1 MKFSCNKPRTTPDPV
16 IKKPLDKWEWHKTF
30 ALFPVRVSEFECRW
44 LEYVEQRLTK
54 GALAEGCE
62 WLRVTEWQYRSIR

>member
-1 MKFSCNKPRTTPDPV
+1 MKFSCNKPKPIPDPV
-16 IKKPLDKWEWHKTF
+16 RIKKLDKWEWHKTF

-44 LEYVEQRLTK
+44 LEVVEQRLGK

-62 WLRVTEWQYRSIR
+62 FLRVTEWEYRSIQ